1 MEIAVLKRVCRRGGG
16 GKQKDPSD
24 LVSDKKMSTHVI
36 QGIWIIACMAAKQS
50 AVEPHSALND
60 IHIQYDVIHDV
71 P

>member
-1 MEIAVLKRVCRRGGG
+1 MEIAILKRVCRRGGG

-24 LVSDKKMSTHVI
+24 LSDKKMSTQVI
-36 QGIWIIACMAAKQS
+36 QGIWIIACMTAKQS

-60 IHIQYDVIHDV
+60 IHIQYDVIHDI